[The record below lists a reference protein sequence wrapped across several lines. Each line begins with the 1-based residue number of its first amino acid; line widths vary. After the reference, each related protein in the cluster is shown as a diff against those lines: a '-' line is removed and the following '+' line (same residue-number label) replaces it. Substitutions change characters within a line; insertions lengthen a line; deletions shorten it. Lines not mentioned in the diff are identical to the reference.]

1 MRYMAY
7 LLALWPLC
15 IPPLLMPV
23 CICYAMSV
31 ATSVLS
37 AQTHYHICPA
47 STHNN
52 ICHMVW

>member
-15 IPPLLMPV
+15 IPPLLLSL
-23 CICYAMSV
+23 CFCYATL
-31 ATSVLS
+31 ALS